1 MIAIG
6 LQAGCLIIA
15 TDVDGVYTNWG
26 QPGQQR
32 LEKTTPQELA
42 QFSFACGSMAPKV
55 EAAVNFVNATGQRA
69 VIGALNQIE
78 DMLAGR
84 AGTEISAVGA

>member
-1 MIAIG
+1 MTCS
-6 LQAGCLIIA
+6 LH
-15 TDVDGVYTNWG
+15 
-26 QPGQQR
+26 
-32 LEKTTPQELA
+32 
-42 QFSFACGSMAPKV
+42 SKV
-55 EAAVNFVNATGQRA
+55 EAAVNFVKAGGERA